1 MLPSIMMTQST
12 KVRPHYNAGGTWLH
26 VSPCPIVTIRPAA
39 GVIVM
44 PVSGGCRVLARP
56 AGGWRLMAALVALL
70 TLRQD
75 QAYTIRGFTEKKILF
90 LVPYSQEPRFRKS
103 S

>member
-26 VSPCPIVTIRPAA
+26 VSPCPIVTIRPTA
-39 GVIVM
+39 GVIVL

-70 TLRQD
+70 TLTQG
-75 QAYTIRGFTEKKILF
+75 QAYTIRGFTEKNQLEKL
-90 LVPYSQEPRFRKS
+90 EAAKAA
-103 S
+103 

>member
-1 MLPSIMMTQST
+1 MLPLIMMTQST
-12 KVRPHYNAGGTWLH
+12 KIGPHYNGGGTWRH

-44 PVSGGCRVLARP
+44 PSVRRLPCPRP
-56 AGGWRLMAALVALL
+56 AQLEAARLMAALAALL

-75 QAYTIRGFTEKKILF
+75 QASTIRGFTEKKSNSSPLF
-90 LVPYSQEPRFRKS
+90 SRNKV
-103 S
+103 

>member
-12 KVRPHYNAGGTWLH
+12 KVRPHYNDGVTWLH

-75 QAYTIRGFTEKKILF
+75 QAYTIRGFLGREKKSI
-90 LVPYSQEPRFRKS
+90 S
-103 S
+103 SPFFSRTKV

>member
-1 MLPSIMMTQST
+1 MLPLIMMTQST
-12 KVRPHYNAGGTWLH
+12 KVRPHYNDGGTWLH

-39 GVIVM
+39 GVIVL

-70 TLRQD
+70 TLTQD
-75 QAYTIRGFTEKKILF
+75 QAYTIRGFTEKKSPLF
-90 LVPYSQEPRFRKS
+90 SRNKV
-103 S
+103 